1 MNEKLLKYLVEK
13 SLLTQ
18 KQADQLQKEYRESG
32 RSVRELIAEQGLISE
47 EQMLEA
53 LAAVFKLPTV
63 KLYEQQIPI
72 EVRQIIKPDL
82 MRANFVLPF
91 AFDPDDSGI
100 IYVAMNDP
108 MNMRGRELVS
118 IASKC
123 RVRPYLATA
132 SDILVTIDR
141 YFGSD
146 EMMEAAEMYTRG
158 NDLDEAEED
167 AIIREDINSSP
178 VVVLVNSLVEQAVRQ
193 RASDIH
199 IEAGPDM
206 VRVRYRVDGVLYST
220 AKYSL
225 KLLPAIIARIKIIS
239 GMDISEK
246 RKPQDGRFSLTVDR
260 KEYDIRVSTLPT
272 VYGEKCVM
280 RLNQKKAL
288 HRSKQT
294 LGLSPED
301 MVKFDRIMDHPNGI
315 VLVTGP
321 TGSGKSTTLY
331 TALSELNNDTVN
343 IVTVED
349 PVESNIEGINQVQVN
364 VKADMTFA
372 NALRSILRQD
382 PDIIMIGEIR
392 DGETASIAVQASIT
406 GHLVVSTLH
415 TNDSASSVTR
425 LLDMGVES
433 YLIADSVVGIIAQRL
448 VRRLCPNC
456 KKERD
461 LLPYEADYL
470 GLSEEERKTQKIY
483 ETVGCQRCNGKG
495 YYGRI
500 GVYEI
505 LEVTPTIRNL
515 IAARASTNV
524 LRDAAI
530 EEGMLTLKKAVRRL
544 VLDGTTT
551 LSEMHSI
558 SAEETII
565 PNHLSPTGEDTI

>member
-1 MNEKLLKYLVEK
+1 MNEKILKYL
-13 SLLTQ
+13 LTNNLITQ
-18 KQADQLQKEYRESG
+18 KQADELLKEHRESG
-32 RSVRELIAEQGLISE
+32 RSIRELVAEQGLVTE
-47 EQMLEA
+47 EQMLDA
-53 LAAVFKLPTV
+53 LAAVSRMPTV
-63 KLYEQQIPI
+63 KLYEQQIPV
-72 EVRQIIKPDL
+72 EVRQLIKPDL
-82 MRANFVLPF
+82 MRTNLILPF

-108 MNMRGRELVS
+108 MNMRGRELVAM
-118 IASKC
+118 ASKC
-123 RVRPYLATA
+123 RVRPYLATT

-141 YFGSD
+141 YFSSD
-146 EMMEAAEMYTRG
+146 EMMEAAEMYARG
-158 NDLDEAEED
+158 NEMEED
-167 AIIREDINSSP
+167 EDDAIVREDINSSP
-178 VVVLVNSLVEQAVRQ
+178 VVVIVNSLVEQAARQ

-199 IEAGPDM
+199 IEAGPDT

-331 TALSELNNDTVN
+331 TALSELNNETVN

-364 VKADMTFA
+364 VKAEMTFA

-433 YLIADSVVGIIAQRL
+433 YLIADSVIGIIAQRL

-456 KKERD
+456 KKERE

-483 ETVGCQRCNGKG
+483 DAVGCQRCNGKG

-505 LEVTPTIRNL
+505 LEVTPSLRNL

-524 LRDAAI
+524 LREAAI
-530 EEGMLTLKKAVRRL
+530 DEGMLTLKKSVRRL

-558 SAEETII
+558 SAEETVV
-565 PNHLSPTGEDTI
+565 PNHLSPTGEE

>member
-1 MNEKLLKYLVEK
+1 MNEKILKYL
-13 SLLTQ
+13 LTNNLITQ
-18 KQADQLQKEYRESG
+18 KQADELLKEHRESG
-32 RSVRELIAEQGLISE
+32 RSIRELVAEQSLVTE
-47 EQMLEA
+47 EQMLDA
-53 LAAVFKLPTV
+53 LAAVSRMPTV
-63 KLYEQQIPI
+63 KLYEQQIPV
-72 EVRQIIKPDL
+72 EVRQLIKPDL
-82 MRANFVLPF
+82 MRTNFILPF

-108 MNMRGRELVS
+108 MNMRGRELVAM
-118 IASKC
+118 ASKC
-123 RVRPYLATA
+123 RVRPYLATT

-141 YFGSD
+141 YFSSD
-146 EMMEAAEMYTRG
+146 EMMEAAEMYARG
-158 NDLDEAEED
+158 NEMEED
-167 AIIREDINSSP
+167 EDDAIVREDINSSP
-178 VVVLVNSLVEQAVRQ
+178 VVVIVNSLVEQAARQ

-199 IEAGPDM
+199 IEAGPDT

-331 TALSELNNDTVN
+331 TALSELNNETVN

-364 VKADMTFA
+364 VKAEMTFA

-433 YLIADSVVGIIAQRL
+433 YLIADSVIGIIAQRL

-456 KKERD
+456 KKERE

-483 ETVGCQRCNGKG
+483 DAVGCQRCNGKG

-505 LEVTPTIRNL
+505 LEVTPSLRNL

-524 LRDAAI
+524 LREAAI
-530 EEGMLTLKKAVRRL
+530 DEGMLTLKKSVRRL

-558 SAEETII
+558 SAEETVV
-565 PNHLSPTGEDTI
+565 PNHLSPTGEE

>member
-1 MNEKLLKYLVEK
+1 MNEKLLKYLV
-13 SLLTQ
+13 SNGLLNQ
-18 KQADQLQKEYRESG
+18 KQADQLQKEYKESG
-32 RSVRELIAEQGLISE
+32 RSVRELITEQGLLSE
-47 EQMLEA
+47 EQLLEA

-63 KLYEQQIPI
+63 HLYEQQIPV
-72 EVRQIIKPDL
+72 EVRQILKPDL
-82 MRANFVLPF
+82 MRSNFVLPF
-91 AFDPDDSGI
+91 AFDPEDSGV

-123 RVRPYLATA
+123 RVRPFLATA
-132 SDILVTIDR
+132 SDILLTIDR

-146 EMMEAAEMYTRG
+146 EMMEAAKLYTR
-158 NDLDEAEED
+158 DSELDVSIEEE
-167 AIIREDINSSP
+167 IIREDVNSSP

-199 IEAGPDM
+199 IEAGPDRI
-206 VRVRYRVDGVLYST
+206 RVRYRVDGVLYTT

-225 KLLPAIIARIKIIS
+225 QLLSAIIARIKIIG

-246 RKPQDGRFSLTVDR
+246 RKPQDGRFSMTVDR
-260 KEYDIRVSTLPT
+260 REYDIRVSTLPT

-288 HRSKQT
+288 HRTKET
-294 LGLSPED
+294 LGLSPDD
-301 MVKFDRIMDHPNGI
+301 MVKFDRIMSHPNGI

-331 TALSELNNDTVN
+331 TALSELNSETVN
-343 IVTVED
+343 IITVED
-349 PVESNIEGINQVQVN
+349 PVESNIEGVNQVQVN
-364 VKADMTFA
+364 PKADLTFA

-392 DGETASIAVQASIT
+392 DSETAAIAVQASIT

-456 KKERD
+456 KKERE
-461 LLPYEADYL
+461 LREYEADYL
-470 GLSEEERKTQKIY
+470 ELSAEERKTTKVY
-483 ETVGCQRCNGKG
+483 EACGCQRCNGTG
-495 YYGRI
+495 FYGRI

-505 LEVTPTIRNL
+505 MEITPALRNL
-515 IAARASTNV
+515 IATRAHTNT
-524 LRDAAI
+524 LRDEALN
-530 EEGMLTLKKAVRRL
+530 EGMFTLRQSVRRL

-558 SAEETII
+558 SVEDYT
-565 PNHLSPTGEDTI
+565 PTFLSPTGEDFV